1 MRYPEGDDQRA
12 GMRDES
18 GQDAQLTP
26 AVGELDQRLQGA
38 RPRLLRLSQAMGV
51 APDVADDVVQETLVA
66 AWGKLHQL
74 RSPDHFDAWLDG
86 ICRNQCRMSL
96 RGSRRTTSRQQR
108 AFDGQQV
115 AHDAI
120 DELADPLA
128 TDPIEA
134 VDRHDLAVLI
144 DRALGHLSPDARSIL
159 ELRYL
164 KEIPESEV
172 AESLELTGRA
182 LEARLYRAR
191 RQFREVL
198 GGPLRAEA
206 EAFGLALP
214 MAPGWQQT
222 RLWCNRCGQRRLI
235 GIFEALSQGS
245 VELRLRCPECSSRLG
260 IDMYRSKGIVPLNG
274 LHSFRPALNR
284 ALRALSD
291 RTSDALATG
300 WDVCLHCE
308 SAARRRVVGP
318 GELPSELLPALG
330 RHWVVAA
337 CQGSACSRLGAWPA
351 LEPAIWPDPEARRF
365 MAEHPRWVAAPETR
379 VEQDGVPAIRFHLV
393 DTVSSAQLVVFA
405 DPHTLQSRGAFQQ

>member
-1 MRYPEGDDQRA
+1 MRYPDGDDHHARVSDQSGEVAPA
-12 GMRDES
+12 GE
-18 GQDAQLTP
+18 
-26 AVGELDQRLQGA
+26 ELDQRLQDA
-38 RPRLLRLSQAMGV
+38 RPRLLRLSRALGV
-51 APDVADDVVQETLVA
+51 APDAADDVVQETLFA

-96 RGSRRTTSRQQR
+96 RGSCRTTSRQLR
-108 AFDGQQV
+108 AFNGQQV
-115 AHDAI
+115 AHDVI

-128 TDPIEA
+128 SDPVEA

-144 DRALGHLSPDARSIL
+144 DRALGHLSPDARGIL

-164 KEIPESEV
+164 KEMPESEV
-172 AESLELTGRA
+172 AGALGLTVRA

-191 RQFREVL
+191 QQFREVL
-198 GGPLRAEA
+198 SGPLRAEA

-222 RLWCNRCGQRRLI
+222 RLWCNRCGRRRLI
-235 GIFEALSQGS
+235 GIFEPLCQGGI
-245 VELRLRCPECSSRLG
+245 ELRLRCPECSARLG

-284 ALRALSD
+284 AMRALSD
-291 RTSDALATG
+291 HTSGALATG
-300 WDVCLHCE
+300 WDVCLHCG

-318 GELPSELLPALG
+318 GELPPELLPALG
-330 RHWVVAA
+330 QHWVVAL
-337 CQGSACSRLGAWPA
+337 CQGSGCARLGAWPA

-365 MAEHPRWVAAPETR
+365 MAEHPRWVAATETR
-379 VEQDGVPAIRFHLV
+379 VEQDGIPAIRFHLV

-405 DPHTLQSRGAFQQ
+405 DPHTLQPRDAFQQ